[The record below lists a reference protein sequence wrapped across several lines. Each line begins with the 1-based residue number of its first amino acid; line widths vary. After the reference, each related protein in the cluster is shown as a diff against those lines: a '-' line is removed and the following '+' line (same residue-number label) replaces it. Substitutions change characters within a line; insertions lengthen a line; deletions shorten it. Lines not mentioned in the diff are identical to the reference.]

1 MSFGYH
7 TLSSADLDNL
17 SPATRA
23 ELTSYLSQRD
33 LLWMSPPRMNPP
45 APYNTLTIQPIPW
58 QDDQLGTPP
67 ASPVASPVLLPVV
80 PPVVPPVVIA
90 QPIVPV
96 ILNPE
101 DEEQEVIPPRYDGD
115 DEWTNEIALE
125 ARACRLLMQALP
137 ALRPL
142 PTSDH
147 LKEMENTLMFIQMNN
162 LEENILVAPRMAELR
177 SAITDLRAVLAL
189 YNLSRPGHL
198 GVSI

>member
-45 APYNTLTIQPIPW
+45 APYNTLTIQPVPW

-67 ASPVASPVLLPVV
+67 ASPVASPLASPVLL
-80 PPVVPPVVIA
+80 PVVPPVVIA

-101 DEEQEVIPPRYDGD
+101 DEEEVIPQSYAVEE
-115 DEWTNEIALE
+115 EWNNEIALE

-177 SAITDLRAVLAL
+177 SSITDLRAVLAL